1 MFPTNIHWYRFFT
14 RMTTGNLLMKSRRF
28 MFTFLK
34 FCGIVSNIDD
44 SILIQLLKQNTN
56 TSKKYIEH
64 LSNEALMTLT
74 ISNNKLNL

>member
-1 MFPTNIHWYRFFT
+1 
-14 RMTTGNLLMKSRRF
+14 MKSRRF
-28 MFTFLK
+28 TFTFLK

-44 SILIQLLKQNTN
+44 SILNQLLKQNTN

>member
-1 MFPTNIHWYRFFT
+1 
-14 RMTTGNLLMKSRRF
+14 

-34 FCGIVSNIDD
+34 FCGIVSNLDD
-44 SILIQLLKQNTN
+44 SILIQLLKQSTN

-74 ISNNKLNL
+74 ISNNKLNLGVLSKL

>member
-1 MFPTNIHWYRFFT
+1 
-14 RMTTGNLLMKSRRF
+14 
-28 MFTFLK
+28 MFTSLK

-56 TSKKYIEH
+56 TSKKYTEH

>member
-1 MFPTNIHWYRFFT
+1 
-14 RMTTGNLLMKSRRF
+14 
-28 MFTFLK
+28 MFTSLK

-44 SILIQLLKQNTN
+44 SILIQLHKQNTN